1 MSDPLRTLDVRPI
14 LKAGGEPFAEIMKAT
29 AALEDGQGL
38 RLLATFNPVPLY
50 AIMEGKGY
58 SHQERQIEGG
68 DWEIILMPDAGAAP
82 ARAASVPAAAGA
94 VDTAGW
100 PAPSRTADLRG
111 MLPPEPLVLTLETL
125 EALAVGE
132 VMEAWYD
139 REPLLLYPELDVRG
153 HAYRCDKR
161 GANEYHVRIRRGAER
176 EGAA

>member
-1 MSDPLRTLDVRPI
+1 MSAPLRTLDVRTI
-14 LKAGGEPFAEIMKAT
+14 LEAGGEPFGEIMKAT

-50 AIMEGKGY
+50 SIMEGKGY

-68 DWEIILMPDAGAAP
+68 DWEVILMPRAAAAAAAAQAAP
-82 ARAASVPAAAGA
+82 ATTGA

-100 PAPSRTADLRG
+100 PAPSRTVDLRG

-125 EALAVGE
+125 EAMAVGE
-132 VMEAWYD
+132 VMEGCYD

-153 HAYRCDKR
+153 HPYQCDKR
-161 GANEYHVRIRRGAER
+161 GANEYHVRIRRGADEG
-176 EGAA
+176 GAA